1 MDGGR
6 TILTVS
12 EKERESRKKGG
23 EEEAGYVQPFRG
35 IENIKSILLLR
46 IPQGNW
52 KILGCRF
59 CTC

>member
-23 EEEAGYVQPFRG
+23 EEAGYVQPFRG